1 VHWLPRGAAACVVAG
16 LAWATNASAQGTGPP
31 TLGPPKT
38 LDGPSSAIVGLT
50 GMSIARDGTGGI
62 VYLEYVNGAQHVLV
76 SRLVG
81 GVFRAPEQVDSS
93 LGGGSSQP
101 VIAASSGGLLLVA
114 FINSGS
120 LYVAR
125 PTASEHWSQ
134 PQFIAGGA
142 SNPSIQANNFCT
154 AYLAFTVAGGG
165 GSNVRSAY
173 YNNGQWALESAS
185 LNAGP
190 GDDAGTGTGRPKVAT
205 AGDGIAT
212 VVWGEQG
219 HIYTRRVW
227 GTGPSVVDEQA
238 DVPSL
243 AGFSE
248 VSAQDPDAAV
258 GGDSSWVGVVFD
270 ETLTNGST
278 QQSRVLYNR
287 LQGSAYNGVIPTDG
301 VTTPGAD
308 GAIDPQIAMAEYGN
322 GLATSA
328 TQSSDEVFTG
338 VLGMNGSFART
349 YRVDSLPDASP
360 PHVVPAAVGL
370 NSLVVAWQ
378 HDPGILGGADIH
390 ARYFTVDNGL
400 GPEQVL
406 STPSWGPTAA
416 ANGIAAGGDQNG
428 DVAVAWVQGDP
439 GSQRIV
445 VGQMYQ
451 PPDKP
456 TALSKYARS
465 THPQLT
471 WQPPVAA
478 WGPMRYTVRVDGVFV
493 GSTTAT
499 SITVPARVSK
509 GSHSWSVTAADPAG
523 LQSPASNGKV
533 LIDITPPRLSFTPT
547 TSGRTVTLSLQYSD
561 RSPGVRFSSGIGSV
575 VVKWGDGKSSAVLV
589 GQSRRSH
596 VYARPGRYRVTV
608 IVTDRAMNQTRRVQ
622 RVMIA

>member
-1 VHWLPRGAAACVVAG
+1 
-16 LAWATNASAQGTGPP
+16 
-31 TLGPPKT
+31 
-38 LDGPSSAIVGLT
+38 VGLN

-62 VYLEYVNGAQHVLV
+62 VYLEYVNGAEHVLV

-81 GVFRAPEQVDSS
+81 GVFRAPEQVDTS

-101 VIAASSGGLLLVA
+101 VIAASSGGLVLVA

-120 LYVAR
+120 LYVVGR
-125 PTASEHWSQ
+125 PGASAHWSQ
-134 PQFIAGGA
+134 PQFLAGGA
-142 SNPSIQANNFCT
+142 SNPSIQANPFGT
-154 AYLAFTVAGGG
+154 AYLAFTVTGSG

-173 YNNGQWALESAS
+173 YNTGQWAVESAS
-185 LNAGP
+185 LNARP
-190 GDDAGTGTGRPKVAT
+190 GGDAGVGRGRPKVAT

-212 VVWGEQG
+212 VVWGERG

-243 AGFSE
+243 TGFSE

-258 GGDSSWVGVVFD
+258 GGNSSWVGVVFD
-270 ETLTNGST
+270 ETLADGSR

-287 LQGSAYNGVIPTDG
+287 LQGSSYNGVIPTDG
-301 VTTPGAD
+301 IITPGVD
-308 GAIDPQIAMAEYGN
+308 RAIDPQIAMAEYGN
-322 GLATSA
+322 GLATST
-328 TQSSDEVFTG
+328 TQNSNEVFTG
-338 VLGMNGSFART
+338 VLGTDGSFAQS

-360 PHVVPAAVGL
+360 PHAVPAAVGL

-378 HDPGILGGADIH
+378 HDSGTLGGGDIH
-390 ARYFTVDNGL
+390 ARFFTVLNGF
-400 GPEQVL
+400 GPEQLL

-416 ANGIAAGGDQNG
+416 ANGTAAGGDQNG
-428 DVAVAWVQGDP
+428 DVAVAWVQGTP
-439 GSQRIV
+439 GAQRIV

-456 TALSKYARS
+456 TSLSTYARS

-478 WGPMRYTVRVDGVFV
+478 WGPMRYVVRVDGAFA

-499 SITVPARVSK
+499 SITVPVRVSK
-509 GSHSWSVTAADPAG
+509 GPHSWSVTATDPAG
-523 LQSPASNGKV
+523 LQSPTAKGKV
-533 LIDITPPRLSFTPT
+533 LIDTTPPRVSFTPT
-547 TSGRTVTLSLQYSD
+547 KSGRTVTLGLQYTD
-561 RSPGVRFSSGIGSV
+561 HWPGLRYSSGIGSV
-575 VVKWGDGKSSAVLV
+575 VVKWGDGKSSAVPV

-596 VYARPGRYRVTV
+596 VYASRGRYRITV
-608 IVTDRAMNQTRRVQ
+608 IVTDRAKNQTQQAQQVT
-622 RVMIA
+622 IA